1 MSTGMYTT
9 KTQNAK
15 VVSSYVSLGS
25 PYNVKKAVPPRA
37 KGKQFLV
44 AELKA
49 HQGNFGANEYTGS
62 PYDIGST
69 YLNKQPLDKR
79 KLGFGSHDAKR
90 RDEFSN
96 QAKQNQYKE
105 KIRAEEKFLDGCL
118 KKQIADGKVK
128 ETDPNAPTAADIQAN
143 KQQWFQANV
152 PNFLYDIGNSDNGTT
167 PLCNKC
173 SRETFLCKHRVQTDL
188 NRSPK
193 RLGADSMTSS
203 TYGSFMKP
211 RTSKAAYGR
220 KMEEQ
225 LGTFRKETSL
235 TPTAKQM
242 RTGTLQA
249 GPLNSE
255 EFFVASPYGRKHTM
269 NEFKDNLHLSVQ
281 VPS

>member
-15 VVSSYVSLGS
+15 KANSYVSLGS
-25 PYNVKKAVPPRA
+25 PYNVKKAIPPRA

-44 AELKA
+44 ANLKPN
-49 HQGNFGANEYTGS
+49 QGNFGANTYTGS
-62 PYDIGST
+62 QYDIGTT

-96 QAKQNQYKE
+96 QAKQSQYKE
-105 KIRAEEKFLDGCL
+105 KIRAEEKFLDSCL
-118 KKQIADGKVK
+118 KKEIEAGTVK
-128 ETDPNAPTAADIQAN
+128 ETDPNAPTAADIQAS

-152 PNFLYDIGNSDNGTT
+152 PSFLYDIGNSDEGIT

-173 SRETFLCKHRVQTDL
+173 SRETFLCKHRVQKDL

-193 RLGADSMTSS
+193 RLGGDSMSS
-203 TYGSFMKP
+203 SSYGSFMKP

-220 KMEEQ
+220 KMEKE
-225 LGTFRKETSL
+225 LGTFKQRESL
-235 TPTAKQM
+235 TPTAKQL
-242 RTGTLQA
+242 RTGLQA

-269 NEFKDNLHLSVQ
+269 REFKDNLHLSVK
-281 VPS
+281 VKS